1 MGKQGRRRA
10 REQAG
15 KKGGGREKGR
25 ERGNGETRKRLTE
38 GARARRAGNE
48 GRSRVEN
55 WESHL
60 PAPQYKVRRRKG
72 GVWAGRKEVS

>member
-1 MGKQGRRRA
+1 M
-10 REQAG
+10 
-15 KKGGGREKGR
+15 
-25 ERGNGETRKRLTE
+25 TE

-72 GVWAGRKEVS
+72 GVWAGRKEVRRKRKEGARWPSPNP